1 MASDK
6 KEQDTVNAR
15 LLIGILVAA
24 AFVVILNETTLA
36 VALPVL
42 MVDFG
47 ISADVAQWLTTS
59 FMLTMAVVIPMT
71 GFIMQKFTL
80 RVIYITAMATFLA
93 GTIGAAIAPSFAIL
107 LLARIVQASGT
118 ALVIP
123 LLMTTIV
130 RLVPLERRGSVFGMV
145 TVVIAVAPALGPTFS
160 GVVLGALGWRWIF
173 LLMVPL
179 VVLAL
184 VVGVWQAK
192 NFEEPGQPQLDVTSV
207 VLSAVGFAGLVYGL
221 VGLADLADGLPVD
234 RLVILGVAV
243 VVLAVFFRRQVRLQ
257 RAEAAGEAA
266 SPLLDLRPLGVREYR
281 LSLTFMLL
289 SFSMLFGF
297 IILMPMYAQQV
308 AGMST
313 VATGLVSLPGGL
325 LMGLLGPAVGRA
337 YDARGT
343 RPLVIP
349 GAVLLAV
356 AMFGFAFLDATR
368 APFTWAVELFGAD
381 AAGPANDALQLTVLA
396 LVLNLG
402 LALMFTPLMSN
413 ALAAVEDEM
422 APHAQA
428 ILNTFQQVAGGAGTA
443 VFIAIMTFAAKAW
456 GGAGAGASSGAT
468 PPHAALGHG
477 IHVAFL
483 VGAGISVVLVACV
496 VLIRFDAKKP
506 LAELKGSEHGST
518 EK

>member
-184 VVGVWQAK
+184 VVGV
-192 NFEEPGQPQLDVTSV
+192 
-207 VLSAVGFAGLVYGL
+207 
-221 VGLADLADGLPVD
+221 
-234 RLVILGVAV
+234 
-243 VVLAVFFRRQVRLQ
+243 
-257 RAEAAGEAA
+257 
-266 SPLLDLRPLGVREYR
+266 
-281 LSLTFMLL
+281 
-289 SFSMLFGF
+289 
-297 IILMPMYAQQV
+297 
-308 AGMST
+308 
-313 VATGLVSLPGGL
+313 
-325 LMGLLGPAVGRA
+325 
-337 YDARGT
+337 
-343 RPLVIP
+343 
-349 GAVLLAV
+349 
-356 AMFGFAFLDATR
+356 
-368 APFTWAVELFGAD
+368 
-381 AAGPANDALQLTVLA
+381 
-396 LVLNLG
+396 
-402 LALMFTPLMSN
+402 
-413 ALAAVEDEM
+413 
-422 APHAQA
+422 
-428 ILNTFQQVAGGAGTA
+428 
-443 VFIAIMTFAAKAW
+443 
-456 GGAGAGASSGAT
+456 
-468 PPHAALGHG
+468 
-477 IHVAFL
+477 
-483 VGAGISVVLVACV
+483 
-496 VLIRFDAKKP
+496 
-506 LAELKGSEHGST
+506 
-518 EK
+518 